1 MTELVAVFLPNCTV
15 FSETFNSWQLDDAN
29 TPVLML
35 IHLPRT
41 TLRQYQVSLAQYC
54 HYSCRSCYMQLDSFD
69 WFHAYMFLPGNFAAV
84 AQQGTGAWFRQTRDS
99 CIFRERVHKCWS
111 PETTNEKM
119 QNAKICKIRSK
130 RAREGSRDVLL
141 EFWDPL
147 HISGTREATNL
158 TRI

>member
-41 TLRQYQVSLAQYC
+41 TLRQYQVILAQYC

-69 WFHAYMFLPGNFAAV
+69 
-84 AQQGTGAWFRQTRDS
+84 
-99 CIFRERVHKCWS
+99 
-111 PETTNEKM
+111 
-119 QNAKICKIRSK
+119 
-130 RAREGSRDVLL
+130 
-141 EFWDPL
+141 
-147 HISGTREATNL
+147 
-158 TRI
+158 